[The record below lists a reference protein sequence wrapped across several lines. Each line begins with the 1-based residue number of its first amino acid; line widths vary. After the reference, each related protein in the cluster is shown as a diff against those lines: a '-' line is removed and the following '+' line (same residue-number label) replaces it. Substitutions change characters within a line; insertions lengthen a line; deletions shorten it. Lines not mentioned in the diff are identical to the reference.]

1 MKDGYKDNLFVL
13 LKFIA
18 QNSVFKVKKQF
29 RKMTFK
35 TRILN
40 ILFWS
45 VISAAF
51 IGPGTVTTAA
61 KAGATFGFD
70 LLWALVFSTLAC
82 LILQEASARI
92 AIESDYNLGQAI
104 AHQYHGKSTRM
115 LVLCFVVGAI
125 ILGSA
130 AYQTGNILGAV
141 SGVSLISSISPQI
154 MIIVIAIIAALILSL
169 PTLQN
174 LARFTGVI
182 VFLMGI
188 AFFTTAILLE
198 PDFSSILQGSF
209 IPMMPDGMES
219 GLLVLGLVGTTVVP
233 YNLFLGS
240 GISNKNQSIQE
251 MRFGLTIAVV
261 LGGVISMAV
270 LVVGS
275 VVQGEFSFHAL
286 AQVLDARIGPWA
298 TYVLALGLFAAGF
311 SSLITAPLAS
321 AITAQGLFASRHQP
335 EKWAVNS
342 RNFRLIWGFVL
353 ITGVSF
359 GIAGFKPIPAIIAA
373 QALNGL
379 LLPFVSVFLLMVT
392 NNPQLLGKD
401 KINGLLSNVLLGIVV
416 WVSFILGLIN
426 VFKAAGSV
434 FQFDV
439 FASGYGVWV
448 IIVCSSLVMLGVG
461 KIIYKVRQ
469 SPNV

>member
-1 MKDGYKDNLFVL
+1 MAL
-13 LKFIA
+13 
-18 QNSVFKVKKQF
+18 
-29 RKMTFK
+29 K

-70 LLWALVFSTLAC
+70 LLWALVFSTIAC
-82 LILQEASARI
+82 LVLQEASARI
-92 AIESDYNLGQAI
+92 TILSNHNLGQAI
-104 AHQYHGKSTRM
+104 AYQFKDKSTRIVI
-115 LVLCFVVGAI
+115 LALIIGAI

-141 SGVSLISSISPQI
+141 AGISLVSPISPK
-154 MIIVIAIIAALILSL
+154 IIILILAVIAALVLSL

-182 VFLMGI
+182 VILMGA
-188 AFFTTAILLE
+188 AFFTTAILLK
-198 PDFSSILQGSF
+198 PDISNILKGSF
-209 IPMMPDGMES
+209 VPVLPTGMES

-240 GISNKNQSIQE
+240 GISDKSQSIQE
-251 MRFGLTIAVV
+251 MRFGLSVAVI

-275 VVQGEFSFHAL
+275 VVEGEFSFQAL
-286 AQVLDARIGPWA
+286 AHVLGNRIGSWA
-298 TYVLALGLFAAGF
+298 TYLLALGLFAAGF

-321 AITAQGLFASRHQP
+321 ALTAQGLFGDASRP
-335 EKWAVNS
+335 ERWAVNS
-342 RNFRLIWGFVL
+342 RNFRMTWGFVL
-353 ITGVSF
+353 ISGVSF
-359 GIAGFKPIPAIIAA
+359 GLAGFKPIPAIIAA

-379 LLPFVSVFLLMVT
+379 LLPFISVFLLMVT
-392 NNPQLLGKD
+392 NDPKILGKN
-401 KINGLLSNVLLGIVV
+401 INGIISNCLLGIVV
-416 WVSFILGLIN
+416 WISFILGLIN
-426 VFKAAGSV
+426 IFKAAGTT
-434 FQFDV
+434 FQFDI
-439 FASGYGVWV
+439 FASGNG
-448 IIVCSSLVMLGVG
+448 ILLISAFSGLIMLWIG
-461 KIIYKVRQ
+461 ILIYRIRQ
-469 SPNV
+469 HY

>member
-1 MKDGYKDNLFVL
+1 M
-13 LKFIA
+13 A
-18 QNSVFKVKKQF
+18 
-29 RKMTFK
+29 FK

-70 LLWALVFSTLAC
+70 LLWALVFSTIAC
-82 LILQEASARI
+82 LVLQEASARI
-92 AIESDYNLGQAI
+92 SILSDHNLGQAI
-104 AHQYHGKSTRM
+104 AYQFRDKSIRM
-115 LVLCFVVGAI
+115 LVLALIVGAI

-141 SGVSLISSISPQI
+141 AGISLVSSISPQL
-154 MIIVIAIIAALILSL
+154 VILVLAFIAALVLSL
-169 PTLQN
+169 PSLQN

-182 VFLMGI
+182 VILMGA
-188 AFFTTAILLE
+188 AFFTTAIMLK
-198 PDFSSILQGSF
+198 PDISSILKGSF
-209 IPMMPDGMES
+209 IPVMPAGMES

-240 GISNKNQSIQE
+240 GISDKSQSIQE
-251 MRFGLTIAVV
+251 MRFGLSVAVI
-261 LGGVISMAV
+261 LGGIISMAV

-275 VVQGEFSFHAL
+275 VVQGEFSFQAL
-286 AQVLDARIGPWA
+286 AQVLDSRIGSWA
-298 TYVLALGLFAAGF
+298 TYLLALGLFAAGF

-321 AITAQGLFASRHQP
+321 ALTAQGLFGDSQQP
-335 EKWAVNS
+335 ERWAVKS

-353 ITGVSF
+353 ISGVSF
-359 GIAGFKPIPAIIAA
+359 GLAGFKPIPVIIAA

-379 LLPFVSVFLLMVT
+379 LLPFISVFLLMVT
-392 NNPQLLGKD
+392 NDPKILGKNINGILSNCLLG
-401 KINGLLSNVLLGIVV
+401 VVV
-416 WVSFILGLIN
+416 WISFILGLIN
-426 VFKAAGSV
+426 IFKAAGSA

-439 FASGYGVWV
+439 FASGNGIWLMSVFSGL
-448 IIVCSSLVMLGVG
+448 IMLWIGQL
-461 KIIYKVRQ
+461 IYKIRL
-469 SPNV
+469 SKT

>member
-1 MKDGYKDNLFVL
+1 MVQNIHLNSNLVS
-13 LKFIA
+13 LKTMA
-18 QNSVFKVKKQF
+18 
-29 RKMTFK
+29 FK
-35 TRILN
+35 TRLLN

-70 LLWALVFSTLAC
+70 LLWALVFSTIAC
-82 LILQEASARI
+82 LVLQEASARI
-92 AIESDYNLGQAI
+92 TILSDHNLGQAI
-104 AHQYHGKSTRM
+104 AYQYRDKSIRM
-115 LVLCFVVGAI
+115 LVLGLVVGAI
-125 ILGSA
+125 ILGAA

-141 SGVSLISSISPQI
+141 AGISLVSSTSPQLLI
-154 MIIVIAIIAALILSL
+154 LILATIAALVLSL

-182 VFLMGI
+182 VIFMGI

-198 PDFSSILQGSF
+198 PDVSSILKGSF
-209 IPMMPDGMES
+209 FPVMPAGMES

-240 GISNKNQSIQE
+240 SISDKNQSIQE
-251 MRFGLTIAVV
+251 MRFGLSVAVI
-261 LGGVISMAV
+261 LGGIISMAV

-275 VVQGEFSFHAL
+275 VVEGEFTFKAL
-286 AQVLDARIGPWA
+286 AQVLNTRIGPWA
-298 TYVLALGLFAAGF
+298 TYLLALGLFAAGF

-321 AITAQGLFASRHQP
+321 ALTAQSLFGDNKKPDR
-335 EKWAVNS
+335 WAVNS

-359 GIAGFKPIPAIIAA
+359 GLAGFKPIPAIIAA

-392 NNPQLLGKD
+392 NDPKILGKNNV
-401 KINGLLSNVLLGIVV
+401 NGVLFNLLLGIVV
-416 WVSFILGLIN
+416 WISFILGLIN
-426 VFKAAGSV
+426 VFKAAGST
-434 FQFDV
+434 FQFDI
-439 FASGYGVWV
+439 FASGRGLWIIAV
-448 IIVCSSLVMLGVG
+448 ISGLIMLWVG
-461 KIIYKVRQ
+461 KLIYRIRQ
-469 SPNV
+469 PF

>member
-1 MKDGYKDNLFVL
+1 M
-13 LKFIA
+13 A
-18 QNSVFKVKKQF
+18 
-29 RKMTFK
+29 FK

-70 LLWALVFSTLAC
+70 LLWALVFSTIAC
-82 LILQEASARI
+82 LVLQEASARI
-92 AIESDYNLGQAI
+92 SILSDHNLGQAI
-104 AHQYHGKSTRM
+104 AYQFRDKSIRM
-115 LVLCFVVGAI
+115 LVLALIVGAI

-141 SGVSLISSISPQI
+141 AGISLVSSISPQL
-154 MIIVIAIIAALILSL
+154 VILVLAFIAALVLSL
-169 PTLQN
+169 PSLQN

-182 VFLMGI
+182 VILMGA
-188 AFFTTAILLE
+188 AFFTTAIMLK
-198 PDFSSILQGSF
+198 PDISSILKGSF
-209 IPMMPDGMES
+209 IPVMPAGMES

-240 GISNKNQSIQE
+240 GISDKSQSIQE
-251 MRFGLTIAVV
+251 MRFGLSVAVI
-261 LGGVISMAV
+261 LGGIISMAV

-275 VVQGEFSFHAL
+275 VVQGEFSFQAL
-286 AQVLDARIGPWA
+286 AQVLDSRIGSWA
-298 TYVLALGLFAAGF
+298 TYLLALGLFAAGF

-321 AITAQGLFASRHQP
+321 ALTAQGLFGDSQQP
-335 EKWAVNS
+335 ERWAVKS

-353 ITGVSF
+353 ISGVSF
-359 GIAGFKPIPAIIAA
+359 GLAGFKPIPVIIAA

-379 LLPFVSVFLLMVT
+379 LLPFISVFLLMVT
-392 NNPQLLGKD
+392 NDPKILGKNINGILSNSLLG
-401 KINGLLSNVLLGIVV
+401 VVV
-416 WVSFILGLIN
+416 WISFILGLLN
-426 VFKAAGSV
+426 NFKAAGSA

-439 FASGYGVWV
+439 FASGNGIWLISVFSGLIMLWV
-448 IIVCSSLVMLGVG
+448 GRL
-461 KIIYKVRQ
+461 IYKIRL
-469 SPNV
+469 SKT

>member
-1 MKDGYKDNLFVL
+1 M
-13 LKFIA
+13 A
-18 QNSVFKVKKQF
+18 
-29 RKMTFK
+29 FK
-35 TRILN
+35 TRVLN

-82 LILQEASARI
+82 LVLQEASARI
-92 AIESDYNLGQAI
+92 TILSDHNLGQAI
-104 AHQYHGKSTRM
+104 ASQYRDKSIRM
-115 LVLCFVVGAI
+115 LVLGLVVGAI
-125 ILGSA
+125 ILGAA

-141 SGVSLISSISPQI
+141 AGISLVSSTSPQLLI
-154 MIIVIAIIAALILSL
+154 LVLAVIAALVLSL
-169 PTLQN
+169 PSLQN

-182 VFLMGI
+182 VIFMGI

-198 PDFSSILQGSF
+198 PNVSNILKGSF
-209 IPMMPDGMES
+209 VPVLPAGMES

-240 GISNKNQSIQE
+240 SISDKNQSIQE
-251 MRFGLTIAVV
+251 MRFGLSIAVI
-261 LGGVISMAV
+261 LGGIISMAV

-275 VVQGEFSFHAL
+275 VVQGEFTFQAL
-286 AQVLDARIGPWA
+286 AQVLDTRIGPWA
-298 TYVLALGLFAAGF
+298 TYLLALGLFAAGF

-321 AITAQGLFASRHQP
+321 ALTAQSLFGDKNKPDR
-335 EKWAVNS
+335 WAVNS

-359 GIAGFKPIPAIIAA
+359 GLAGFKPIPAIIAA

-379 LLPFVSVFLLMVT
+379 LLPFVSIFLLMVT
-392 NNPQLLGKD
+392 NNPKILGKN
-401 KINGLLSNVLLGIVV
+401 INGTLSNILLGIVV
-416 WVSFILGLIN
+416 WISFILGLIN
-426 VFKAAGSV
+426 IFKAIGNA
-434 FQFDV
+434 FQFDI
-439 FASGYGVWV
+439 FASGIGIWL
-448 IIVCSSLVMLGVG
+448 ITGFSGLIMLWVG
-461 KIIYKVRQ
+461 KLIYRIRQ
-469 SPNV
+469 SF

>member
-1 MKDGYKDNLFVL
+1 
-13 LKFIA
+13 
-18 QNSVFKVKKQF
+18 
-29 RKMTFK
+29 MTFK
-35 TRILN
+35 SRLLN

-70 LLWALVFSTLAC
+70 LLWALVFSTIAC

-92 AIESDYNLGQAI
+92 SIVSEYNLGQAI
-104 AHQYHGKSTRM
+104 AHQYQDKSTRI
-115 LVLCFVVGAI
+115 LVLGFVVGAI

-141 SGVSLISSISPQI
+141 SGVSLVSSISPQLLI
-154 MIIVIAIIAALILSL
+154 LVIASIAALILCM

-174 LARFTGVI
+174 LARFTGII

-188 AFFTTAILLE
+188 AFFTTAILLK
-198 PDFSSILQGSF
+198 PDLSKILYGSF
-209 IPMMPDGMES
+209 VPIMPAGMES

-240 GISNKNQSIQE
+240 GISNKDQSVQE
-251 MRFGLTIAVV
+251 MRFGLSIAVI

-275 VVQGEFSFHAL
+275 VVQGEFSFQAL
-286 AQVLDARIGPWA
+286 SQVLSTRIGPWA

-321 AITAQGLFASRHQP
+321 ALTAQGLFTDQNKP
-335 EKWAVNS
+335 ERWATNS
-342 RNFRLIWGFVL
+342 RNFRFIWGFVL

-379 LLPFVSVFLLMVT
+379 LLPFVSVFLLMAT
-392 NNPQLLGKD
+392 NNPKLLGKD
-401 KINGLLSNVLLGIVV
+401 KINGMLSNSLLAIVV
-416 WVSFILGLIN
+416 WISFILGLIN
-426 VFKAAGSV
+426 VFKAAGNA
-434 FQFDV
+434 FQFDI
-439 FASGYGVWV
+439 FAAGHGLWLITVS
-448 IIVCSSLVMLGVG
+448 SSLIMLWVG
-461 KIIYKVRQ
+461 RIVYKTRQ
-469 SPNV
+469 H